1 MQITSTQPQ
10 SHRVSWWWME
20 LDKHTYKKWLTD
32 RTAEERASAL
42 FIVAHEKKNEIEM
55 SRFIRC
61 NWLSQ
66 TDRDRQ
72 D

>member
-42 FIVAHEKKNEIEM
+42 FIVAHEKKNKRDEQVHI
-55 SRFIRC
+55 
-61 NWLSQ
+61 LQLAQ
-66 TDRDRQ
+66 TDRQ
-72 D
+72 TE